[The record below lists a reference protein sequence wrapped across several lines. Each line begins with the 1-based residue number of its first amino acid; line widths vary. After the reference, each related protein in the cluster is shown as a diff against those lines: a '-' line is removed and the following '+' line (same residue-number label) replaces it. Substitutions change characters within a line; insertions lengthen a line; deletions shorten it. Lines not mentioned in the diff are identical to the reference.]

1 MTALTDV
8 DVDTNAVNELKID
21 LRRAVDGEVRF
32 DLGTRATYSTDAS
45 NYRQIPIGVVIPRTP
60 DAAVAAVRVCHD
72 HGVPVLSRGGGT
84 SLAGECCNVAVVI
97 DWSKHCTR
105 VLSVDA
111 DGGSTT
117 VEPGIKLDEL
127 NDALADTGWMVG
139 PKPATHV
146 SCTIGGMI
154 GNNSCGSTA
163 QAYGK
168 MVDSIRRME
177 VITYDGVR
185 MWVGPTTDEEYE
197 RILAEGGRR
206 AEIYRDLRRLRDE
219 YGDEVR
225 AKYPDIPRRVSGYDL
240 DSLLPENDF
249 DVARL
254 LVGSESTLVTVLRAE
269 ISLVRIPKAHVL
281 ALLGFDDVIAAA
293 DAVPAVLEHDP
304 AALEGMDHR
313 LSDLEHSEHVAEGA
327 LSKLPDGNAWLL
339 VQFNGDDT
347 NEAHRRADDMVTHLR
362 RDGITDRAEVLDDA
376 AEQKKVWAAR
386 EGGLGA
392 TAHPPGG
399 PDTHPGWED
408 AAVPPDKVGDY
419 LRDFRD
425 LLHRFDYHGA
435 SLYGHFGHGC
445 IHTRIP
451 FDLKS
456 ADGIRRYR
464 EFAIAAAHL
473 VVDYGGSLSGEHGDG
488 QARGEL
494 LSIMFGDEVVAAFEE
509 LKRVFDPDNRMNP
522 GKVVFPA
529 GLDEHLR
536 WGADYRP
543 AEPATHFSYPSD
555 DHRFSIAANRCVGVG
570 KCRGDQ
576 SGVMCPSYRATGEE
590 EHSTRG
596 RARLLFEMLE
606 GDVITDG
613 WRSTEVRDA
622 LDLCLACKGCRSDC
636 PVNVDMATYK
646 AEFLSHH
653 YKRRL
658 RPLSHYSM
666 GWLPLLARM
675 AMIAP
680 IAVNALAHTPGLT
693 SLLKRVGGIDAHRDV
708 PRFAP
713 ERFTTWF
720 HRRPTPPSKPSR
732 GPVVLWPDTF
742 TNNFDT
748 DIARA
753 AVEVLEAA
761 GFEVRVPERAVCCGL
776 TWISTGQL
784 DAAKHVLKRTLEV
797 LKPALRESIPVVV
810 LEPSCAA
817 VFRSDLPEL
826 MDGDEDA
833 HRLSKVTRTL
843 GELLRERAPDWSPD
857 TSNASKTQQSAIVQP
872 HCHQHAI
879 LGTGDETEVL
889 GSAGVDAKL
898 LDAGCCGLAGNF
910 GFERGHYD
918 VSVACAEDK
927 LMPAVRAADSA
938 TLVVADG
945 FSCRTQ
951 ISHLD
956 KDRAPVHTAQVLA
969 DALHAERGAPGKMA
983 SGDGASTGR
992 RAVAAAAAG
1001 AGLLGGVWAIG
1012 RSRR

>member
-1 MTALTDV
+1 MSTISHRENSTDTV
-8 DVDTNAVNELKID
+8 EDAVNQLKNE
-21 LRRAVDGEVRF
+21 LRRRVDGEVRF
-32 DLGTRATYSTDAS
+32 DLGTRATYATDAS
-45 NYRQIPIGVVIPRTP
+45 NYRQVPIGVVLPRTP
-60 DAAVAAVRVCHD
+60 DAAAEAVRICHEHD
-72 HGVPVLSRGGGT
+72 APVLSRGGGT

-111 DGGSTT
+111 DAGTAV

-168 MVDSIRRME
+168 MVESIRRME
-177 VITYDGVR
+177 VITYDGMR
-185 MWVGPTTDEEYE
+185 SWVGPTSGEDYE
-197 RILAEGGRR
+197 RIVAEGGRR
-206 AEIYRDLRRLRDE
+206 ADIYRRLRGLRDE
-219 YGDEVR
+219 YAEDIR
-225 AKYPDIPRRVSGYDL
+225 TRYPDIPRRVSGYNL
-240 DSLLPENDF
+240 DSLLVDNSF

-269 ISLVRIPKAHVL
+269 ISLVRRPTAHVL

-293 DAVPAVLEHDP
+293 DAVPKVLEYQP

-327 LSKLPDGNAWLL
+327 LKQLPDGNAWLL
-339 VQFNGDDT
+339 VQFNGDD
-347 NEAHRRADDMVTHLR
+347 ADGARQRAVDMVEHLR
-362 RDGITDRAEVLDDA
+362 RARITEHAKVLDDEA
-376 AEQKKVWAAR
+376 DQKRVWAAR

-419 LRDFRD
+419 LRDFRE
-425 LLHRFDYHGA
+425 LLHRFDYQGA

-451 FDLKS
+451 FDLKT
-456 ADGIRRYR
+456 ADGIRKYR
-464 EFAIAAAHL
+464 EFATAAAHL
-473 VVDYGGSLSGEHGDG
+473 VTSYGGSLSGEHGDG
-488 QARGEL
+488 RARGEL
-494 LSIMFGDEVVAAFEE
+494 LSIMFGERLIGAFEE
-509 LKRVFDPDNRMNP
+509 LKRIFDPGNRMNP

-529 GLDEHLR
+529 GLDENLR
-536 WGADYRP
+536 WGTDYRP
-543 AEPATHFSYPSD
+543 AEPSTHFAYPSD
-555 DHRFSIAANRCVGVG
+555 DHRFSIAADRCVGVG
-570 KCRGDQ
+570 KCRGNE

-613 WRSTEVRDA
+613 WHSTEVRDA

-666 GWLPLLARM
+666 GWLPVLARA

-680 IAVNALAHTPGLT
+680 GIVNALAHTPGLT
-693 SLLKRVGGIDAHRDV
+693 AVLKRMGGIDAHRDV

-713 ERFTTWF
+713 QRFTTWF
-720 HRRPTPPSKPSR
+720 RKRPTAGLTSTK
-732 GPVVLWPDTF
+732 GPVILWPDTF

-753 AVEVLEAA
+753 AVDVLEAA
-761 GFEVRVPERAVCCGL
+761 GFEVRVPDRAVCCGL

-784 DAAKHVLKRTLEV
+784 DAAKHVLKRTLAV
-797 LKPALRESIPVVV
+797 LEPALREDIPVVV

-826 MDGDEDA
+826 MDGDQDA
-833 HRLSKVTRTL
+833 HRLSKLTRTL
-843 GELLRERAPDWSPD
+843 GELLQERAPEWRPGSVER
-857 TSNASKTQQSAIVQP
+857 SAVIQP

-879 LGTGDETEVL
+879 LGTAPDAEILE
-889 GSAGVDAKL
+889 SAGVDAQL

-910 GFERGHYD
+910 GFERDHYE

-927 LMPAVRAADSA
+927 LMPAVRAAGPQ

-951 ISHLD
+951 ITHLAD
-956 KDRAPVHTAQVLA
+956 ERTPVHTAQVLA
-969 DALHAERGAPGKMA
+969 NTLHVEDAPQHPGA
-983 SGDGASTGR
+983 GR
-992 RAVAAAAAG
+992 PAARRITATAAVG
-1001 AGLLGGVWAIG
+1001 AGLAGAVWKARRG
-1012 RSRR
+1012 RR

>member
-1 MTALTDV
+1 MTVVTSSTGSEDAV
-8 DVDTNAVNELKID
+8 DKLKSA
-21 LRRAVDGEVRF
+21 LRRGVHGEVRF

-45 NYRQIPIGVVIPRTP
+45 NYRQIPIGVVVPRSP
-60 DAAVAAVRVCHD
+60 EAAAEAVRVCYD

-84 SLAGECCNVAVVI
+84 SLAGECCNVAIVI
-97 DWSKHCTR
+97 DWSKYCTR
-105 VLSVDA
+105 LLGLDA
-111 DGGSTT
+111 DAGVAT

-127 NDALADTGWMVG
+127 NDALADSGWMVG

-168 MVDSIRRME
+168 MVDSVRRME

-185 MWVGPTTDEEYE
+185 LWVGPTTDDDYE
-197 RILAEGGRR
+197 RVVAEGGRR
-206 AEIYRDLRRLRDE
+206 GEIYRGLRDLRDQYADDIRSR
-219 YGDEVR
+219 
-225 AKYPDIPRRVSGYDL
+225 YPHIPRRVSGYDL
-240 DSLLPENDF
+240 DSLLPENNF
-249 DVARL
+249 DIAKL

-269 ISLVRIPKAHVL
+269 IALVRKPKAHVL

-293 DAVPAVLEHDP
+293 DAVPNVLEHAP

-313 LSDLEHSEHVAEGA
+313 LSELEHSEHVAEGA
-327 LSKLPDGNAWLL
+327 LRELPDGRAWLL
-339 VQFNGDDT
+339 VQFNGGDT
-347 NEAHRRADDMVTHLR
+347 DEAARAADAMVTDIR
-362 RDGITDRAEVLDDA
+362 KRVRVTGAKVLHDP
-376 AEQKKVWAAR
+376 AEQRKVWAAR

-419 LRDFRD
+419 LRDFRK
-425 LLHRFDYHGA
+425 LLSRFDYEGA

-456 ADGIRRYR
+456 AEGIRKYR
-464 EFAIAAAHL
+464 EFATAAAHL
-473 VVDYGGSLSGEHGDG
+473 VTDYGGSLSGEHGDG

-494 LSIMFGDEVVAAFEE
+494 LQIMFGERIVEAFEH
-509 LKRVFDPDNRMNP
+509 LKSIFDPDNKMNP

-543 AEPATHFSYPSD
+543 AEPATHFAYPSD
-555 DHRFSIAANRCVGVG
+555 DHRFSVAADRCVGVG
-570 KCRGDQ
+570 KCRGTE

-613 WRSTEVRDA
+613 WHSTEVRDA

-666 GWLPLLARM
+666 GWLPLAARI
-675 AMIAP
+675 AMVAP
-680 IAVNALAHTPGLT
+680 GVVNVLTHTPGLT
-693 SLLKRVGGIDAHRDV
+693 SLLKWAGGIDQHRDV
-708 PRFAP
+708 PKFAAQ
-713 ERFTTWF
+713 RFTTWF
-720 HRRPTPPSKPSR
+720 GSRSAAPPAPN

-753 AVEVLEAA
+753 AVEVLEDA
-761 GFEVRVPERAVCCGL
+761 GFEVRVPEASVCCGL

-784 DAAKHVLKRTLEV
+784 DAAKHVARRTLKV
-797 LKPALRESIPVVV
+797 LEPALRESIPVVV

-826 MDGDEDA
+826 LHGDQDA
-833 HRLSKVTRTL
+833 HRLSELTRTL
-843 GELLRERAPDWSPD
+843 GELLTERAPDWHPGG
-857 TSNASKTQQSAIVQP
+857 TSVPALVQP

-879 LGTGDETEVL
+879 LGTSAETDIL
-889 GSAGVDAKL
+889 GAVGVEADL

-910 GFERGHYD
+910 GFEQGHYD
-918 VSVACAEDK
+918 VSIACAEDK
-927 LMPAVRAADSA
+927 LMPAVRGADGD

-951 ISHLD
+951 IRHLAE
-956 KDRAPVHTAQVLA
+956 DRRPLHTAQVLA
-969 DALHAERGAPGKMA
+969 AAINSKSSLPQDTSGPAHRGVGI
-983 SGDGASTGR
+983 R
-992 RAVAAAAAG
+992 RAAG
-1001 AGLLGGVWAIG
+1001 VLTAAGLLGAAWVAG
-1012 RSRR
+1012 RNARR

>member
-1 MTALTDV
+1 MTVVTHTGTSED
-8 DVDTNAVNELKID
+8 AVNQLKFQ
-21 LRRAVDGEVRF
+21 LRREVDGEVRF
-32 DLGTRATYSTDAS
+32 DLGTRATYATDAS
-45 NYRQIPIGVVIPRTP
+45 NYRQVPIAVVVPRTP
-60 DAAVAAVRVCHD
+60 EAAAAAVRVCHD
-72 HGVPVLSRGGGT
+72 HGAPVLSRGGGT

-97 DWSKHCTR
+97 DWSKYCTR
-105 VLSVDA
+105 MLSFDA
-111 DGGSTT
+111 DEGVAT

-127 NDALADTGWMVG
+127 NGLLAEAGWMVG

-185 MWVGPTTDEEYE
+185 MWVGPTSDDEYE
-197 RILAEGGRR
+197 RIVARDDRR
-206 AEIYRDLRRLRDE
+206 AQIYRDLRRLRDR
-219 YGDEVR
+219 YANEVR
-225 AKYPDIPRRVSGYDL
+225 TRFPDIPRRVSGYDL
-240 DSLLPENDF
+240 DSLLPENGF
-249 DVARL
+249 DVAKL

-269 ISLVRIPKAHVL
+269 VSLVRRPKTHVL

-293 DAVPAVLEHDP
+293 DAVPTVLEHRP

-313 LSDLEHSEHVAEGA
+313 LATLEHSEHVAEGA
-327 LSKLPDGNAWLL
+327 LQELPDGNAWLL

-347 NEAHRRADDMVTHLR
+347 DTAARAAEDMVAHVR
-362 RDGITDRAEVLDDA
+362 REEPVVDAKVLHDD
-376 AEQKKVWAAR
+376 AEQKRVWAAR

-408 AAVPPDKVGDY
+408 AAVPPDRVGDY

-425 LLHRFDYHGA
+425 LLHRFGYEGS

-456 ADGIRRYR
+456 ADGIQRYR
-464 EFAIAAAHL
+464 EFATAAAHL
-473 VVDYGGSLSGEHGDG
+473 VTDYGGSLSGEHGDG

-494 LSIMFGDEVVAAFEE
+494 LNIMFGDDLVGAFEE
-509 LKRVFDPDNRMNP
+509 LKQILDPTNKMNP
-522 GKVVFPA
+522 GKVVYPA

-543 AEPATHFSYPSD
+543 YEPATHFAYPSD
-555 DHRFSIAANRCVGVG
+555 DHRFSIAADRCVGVG
-570 KCRGDQ
+570 KCRGHE

-606 GDVITDG
+606 GDVITEG

-666 GWLPLLARM
+666 GWLPLAARVAMLAPR
-675 AMIAP
+675 
-680 IAVNALAHTPGLT
+680 AVNALAHAPGVT
-693 SLLKRVGGIDAHRDV
+693 ALLKRAGGIDAHREI

-713 ERFTTWF
+713 ERFTSWF
-720 HRRPTPPSKPSR
+720 GRRPNSSAAPN

-753 AVEVLEAA
+753 AVEVLEDA
-761 GFEVRVPERAVCCGL
+761 GFEVRVPMRSACCGL

-784 DAAKHVLKRTLEV
+784 DAAKVVLKRTLEV
-797 LKPALRESIPVVV
+797 LQPALRESIPVVV

-826 MDGDEDA
+826 MHGDEDA
-833 HRLSKVTRTL
+833 HRLADLTRTL
-843 GELLRERAPDWSPD
+843 GEILTERAPDWHPGGEA
-857 TSNASKTQQSAIVQP
+857 TSAIVQP

-879 LGTGDETEVL
+879 LGTGPETDIL
-889 GSAGVDAKL
+889 GTVGVDAEL

-927 LMPAVRAADSA
+927 LMPAVRAAEPG

-951 ISHLD
+951 IKHL
-956 KDRAPVHTAQVLA
+956 AQGHTPVHTAEVLA
-969 DALHAERGAPGKMA
+969 A
-983 SGDGASTGR
+983 SLRATASPSQHDSRTR
-992 RAVAAAAAG
+992 KHWKAATAITVLS
-1001 AGLLGGVWAIG
+1001 AGLWAVN
-1012 RSRR
+1012 RRVGS